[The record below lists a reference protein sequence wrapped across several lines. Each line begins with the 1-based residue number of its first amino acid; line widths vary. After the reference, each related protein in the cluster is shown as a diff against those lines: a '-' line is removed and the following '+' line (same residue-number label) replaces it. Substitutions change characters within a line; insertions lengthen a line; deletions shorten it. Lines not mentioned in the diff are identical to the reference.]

1 MVDLSHI
8 DLATE
13 EDKLFEIDRWA
24 KLFKSTTWEEIKM
37 IAEGNE
43 TLMQATQALFEC
55 NTDELIRQQCYAREE
70 YYKYQR
76 TIDKALKDTTAERD
90 LLAEEKMQLTEEKE
104 QLLTKNTM
112 LTSKNTMLT
121 SKNNQLSS
129 EKARAMKTIQK
140 QEDAIKKQQVAL
152 KEKDDEIR
160 RLKAQLAS
168 K

>member
-1 MVDLSHI
+1 
-8 DLATE
+8 
-13 EDKLFEIDRWA
+13 
-24 KLFKSTTWEEIKM
+24 
-37 IAEGNE
+37 
-43 TLMQATQALFEC
+43 
-55 NTDELIRQQCYAREE
+55 
-70 YYKYQR
+70 
-76 TIDKALKDTTAERD
+76 
-90 LLAEEKMQLTEEKE
+90 
-104 QLLTKNTM
+104 
-112 LTSKNTMLT
+112 MLT

>member
-112 LTSKNTMLT
+112 LTSKN
-121 SKNNQLSS
+121 NQLSS

>member
-24 KLFKSTTWEEIKM
+24 KLFKATTWEEIRM

-90 LLAEEKMQLTEEKE
+90 LLAEEKVQLTEEKE
-104 QLLTKNTM
+104 QLLT
-112 LTSKNTMLT
+112 KNTMLT